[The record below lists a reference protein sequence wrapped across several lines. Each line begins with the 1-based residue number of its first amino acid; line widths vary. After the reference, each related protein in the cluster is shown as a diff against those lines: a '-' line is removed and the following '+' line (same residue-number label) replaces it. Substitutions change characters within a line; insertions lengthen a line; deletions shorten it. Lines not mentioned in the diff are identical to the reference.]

1 MRYVT
6 SVSKMYKHRGLHKHR
21 ESTKKYWHIIGYDY
35 DDYEEEWKMF
45 CEKVSWIKAVYHKGH
60 KFKRVLLTCP
70 ECKTA
75 YYHFLKH
82 NNDKDIGNAECPD
95 CDLDFKYLAENF
107 VEELGL

>member
-1 MRYVT
+1 MRICNHHLTQISQEIVEGL
-6 SVSKMYKHRGLHKHR
+6 KAMY
-21 ESTKKYWHIIGYDY
+21 Y
-35 DDYEEEWKMF
+35 
-45 CEKVSWIKAVYHKGH
+45 KGH

-95 CDLDFKYLAENF
+95 CYYSFKELYTDFIEN
-107 VEELGL
+107 EL